1 MDINPSIEIGTN
13 RFNKVVSVNPMN
25 DDAKQLMAGYK
36 LDDRDLEDVIEDIVD
51 RIILNG
57 YINSTND
64 NTLLITVEN
73 SKASK
78 ELLDRVNSKIVSYVN
93 ERQMAIDLLNQTTD
107 ITKDELEVANDYQVS
122 FGKMAI
128 INYLQKN

>member
-1 MDINPSIEIGTN
+1 
-13 RFNKVVSVNPMN
+13 MN

-78 ELLDRVNSKIVSYVN
+78 ELLDRVNSKIASYVN

-122 FGKMAI
+122 FGKMAT